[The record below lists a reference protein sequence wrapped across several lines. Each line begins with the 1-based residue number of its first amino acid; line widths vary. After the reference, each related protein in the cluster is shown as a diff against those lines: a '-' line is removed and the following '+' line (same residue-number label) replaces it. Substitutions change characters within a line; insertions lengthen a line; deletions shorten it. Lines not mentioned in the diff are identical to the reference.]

1 MKGQPVYYINGIGI
15 LSPQKTFDNDAF
27 LTELSSYRENV
38 LTCVTPEFK
47 NYINPIQ
54 LRRLNRMLRIGL
66 TAATICLRDS
76 RIQTPDGI
84 ITGTGYGFLDE
95 TAKFLRELLEQQEK
109 QLTPTYFMQSTYN
122 ALSGLI
128 ALSVK
133 CMGYNNSYVSRGLAF
148 ENVLDD
154 AMMKLI
160 ENPDANYLIGAFDEA
175 AEVQYLSSIR
185 ASHFK
190 TEYIHNLDLFNT
202 TTKGSIQGEGAA
214 FFMLSG
220 RPCDTTWCILHD
232 MQFIYNPVD
241 AGEVKTG
248 IAEFLQRNALSIQD
262 IDLWIDGA
270 CGDIVYDRIM
280 SDLAQSTFKGIFH
293 TRFKHLC
300 GESCTASS
308 FALWLAASIIKHQH
322 VPDTLKVY
330 PDKDPAQLKTILI
343 VNQYMNKNFSFFLLR
358 QV

>member
-1 MKGQPVYYINGIGI
+1 MTGQSAYYINGIGI
-15 LSPQKTFDNDAF
+15 LSPQKTFDNNVF
-27 LTELSSYRENV
+27 LTELSSYHENV

-47 NYINPIQ
+47 SYINPIQ

-76 RIQTPDGI
+76 QIQTPEGI

-154 AMMKLI
+154 AMMKLT
-160 ENPDANYLIGAFDEA
+160 ENPDVNYLVGAFDEA

-190 TEYIHNLDLFNT
+190 TEHIHNVDLFNT
-202 TTKGSIQGEGAA
+202 ATKGSIQGEGAA

-220 RPCDTTWCILHD
+220 KPSDTTWCALHD

-241 AGEVKTG
+241 TDKIKTG
-248 IAEFLQRNALSIQD
+248 IAQFLQKNSLSIQD
-262 IDLWIDGA
+262 IDLWVDGA
-270 CGDIVYDRIM
+270 CGDIVYDRAM
-280 SDLAQSTFKGIFH
+280 NDLAQSTFHGIFH

-308 FALWLAASIIKHQH
+308 FALWLGASVIRHQH
-322 VPDTLKVY
+322 VPDILKVY
-330 PDKDPAQLKTILI
+330 PERNPAQLKTILI
-343 VNQYMNKNFSFFLLR
+343 VNQYMNKSFSFFLLR